1 MWCVWCVCV
10 CVRGVL
16 RGDVFQY
23 AVQWCSPLCA
33 ILTADT
39 GRGYSVG
46 VERGKRSQAAAARLG
61 PHVTC
66 VGVIMLED
74 CVDERRMPCWGGG
87 GGLLLPCGRGR
98 P

>member
-1 MWCVWCVCV
+1 M
-10 CVRGVL
+10 
-16 RGDVFQY
+16 
-23 AVQWCSPLCA
+23 
-33 ILTADT
+33 
-39 GRGYSVG
+39 G

-87 GGLLLPCGRGR
+87 GGGLLPPCGRGR

>member
-1 MWCVWCVCV
+1 
-10 CVRGVL
+10 VRGERCNGV
-16 RGDVFQY
+16 VPC
-23 AVQWCSPLCA
+23 VA

-39 GRGYSVG
+39 GRGYMGG

-61 PHVTC
+61 LHVTC

-74 CVDERRMPCWGGG
+74 CVDERRMPWGGG
-87 GGLLLPCGRGR
+87 GGLPPCGRGR

>member
-1 MWCVWCVCV
+1 MLFVVFCVLFVCAAKI
-10 CVRGVL
+10 
-16 RGDVFQY
+16 QY
-23 AVQWCSPLCA
+23 AVQWRSPLRA

-87 GGLLLPCGRGR
+87 GGGLLPPCGRGR